1 MCPEKTLS
9 SGRDPE
15 GFIRVLR
22 ELYELEGSNGMQR
35 GQKGLEGSTIVL
47 RDPYQLEESRGV
59 HKGPDRSI

>member
-47 RDPYQLEESRGV
+47 RDPYQQ
-59 HKGPDRSI
+59 D